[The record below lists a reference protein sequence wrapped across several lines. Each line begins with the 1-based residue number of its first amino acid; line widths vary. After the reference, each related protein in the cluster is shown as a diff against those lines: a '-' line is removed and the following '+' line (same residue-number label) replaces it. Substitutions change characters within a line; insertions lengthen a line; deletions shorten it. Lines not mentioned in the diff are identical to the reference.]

1 MALVLKTT
9 RSTPLTSKNVIY
21 SDFFSNMNLTPVR
34 NDLATYENEDSVKR
48 ALKNLILTDKGER
61 FFNPIFGCDVRRL
74 LFENLSEVTDQVM
87 KDLIKTAVSN
97 FEPRAEIIDV
107 VVSSNPDNNSVY
119 VSIVFSVI
127 NKSEPITLELI
138 LNRIR

>member
-34 NDLATYENEDSVKR
+34 NDLAIYENEDSVKR